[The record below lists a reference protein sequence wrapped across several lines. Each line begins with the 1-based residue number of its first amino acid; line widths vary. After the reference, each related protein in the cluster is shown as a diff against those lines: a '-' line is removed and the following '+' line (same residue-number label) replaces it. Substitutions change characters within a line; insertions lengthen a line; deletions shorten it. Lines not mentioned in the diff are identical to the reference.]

1 MKTAIKVILILTLV
15 YLPFMLLGGI
25 VAMATDGSK
34 VGLVQGISSIVS
46 FAIATPVC
54 IVALVK
60 LSKAKCRKDLQV
72 IGIITLLFGQLWA
85 GILMLTISDA
95 ALDPAPYKSPY
106 GQPPYGAQ
114 GPYGTPYGTPYGQGN
129 MPPYG
134 TPYGQG
140 NMPPY
145 GTPYGQGNTPPYGA
159 PYGQGN
165 MPPYG
170 NPYGQGNVPPY
181 GNPYGQGNMP
191 PNGNPYGSPYG
202 NPTGSPQAGVPTGAT
217 PPTAEAPAA
226 ETPVT
231 ETPVTETPVTE
242 TPVTEAPAEA
252 DLPEVTVD
260 TVVEVKETVTVDDL
274 PTGEVKESDAAVVD
288 ESGEIPH

>member
-15 YLPFMLLGGI
+15 YLPFMLLVGI

-34 VGLVQGISSIVS
+34 VGLIQGISSIVS

-95 ALDPAPYKSPY
+95 ALDPTPYKSPY

-114 GPYGTPYGTPYGQGN
+114 GPYGTPYGTPYGQGNTPPYGTPYGQGNTPPYGTPYGQGN

-145 GTPYGQGNTPPYGA
+145 GTPYGQGN
-159 PYGQGN
+159 
-165 MPPYG
+165 
-170 NPYGQGNVPPY
+170 VPPY
-181 GNPYGQGNMP
+181 
-191 PNGNPYGSPYG
+191 GNPYGSPYG

-226 ETPVT
+226 
-231 ETPVTETPVTE
+231 ETPVTE

>member
-15 YLPFMLLGGI
+15 YLPFMLLVGI

-34 VGLVQGISSIVS
+34 VGLIQGISSIVS

-95 ALDPAPYKSPY
+95 ALDPTPYKSPY

-134 TPYGQG
+134 
-140 NMPPY
+140 
-145 GTPYGQGNTPPYGA
+145 
-159 PYGQGN
+159 
-165 MPPYG
+165 
-170 NPYGQGNVPPY
+170 
-181 GNPYGQGNMP
+181 
-191 PNGNPYGSPYG
+191 NPYGSPYG
-202 NPTGSPQAGVPTGAT
+202 NPTGNPQAGVPTGAT